1 MKTHFQTF
9 FAHNH
14 YFYISYSG
22 INSHSKMVFSILDLT
37 GIKMFPILG
46 RNGDNDYYHNEI
58 VIKLPRLSV
67 KLKKYIYKEYVC
79 SFVLM

>member
-1 MKTHFQTF
+1 
-9 FAHNH
+9 
-14 YFYISYSG
+14 
-22 INSHSKMVFSILDLT
+22 MVFSILDLT